1 MSLLTEKELLAKLAS
16 LPRFHFLHLPTP
28 LTLLS
33 NWSQYLRGPKIYIK
47 RDDLSGVGFGGN
59 KSRKLEFIIADAVQ
73 NNYQAIFTWGSL
85 QSNWCFQTA
94 LAARR
99 CGLKPA
105 LLLFIQDRKLPAP
118 RGNLLLDCLLEAE
131 LYFSPAPPGK
141 IVSRELALSLIEDL
155 APDLEKQGLRP
166 YVVSVGGSM
175 PVGSM
180 TRPLGAIS
188 YVQAFYETWVQ
199 AKAAGYSFTHVVHAT
214 GSGATQ
220 AGLLVG
226 AKLLNP
232 QCQIIGISVSEGRE
246 LLAQEVL
253 TIARAS
259 AAALDLALDIK
270 PEEIIIFDEYV
281 EGGYGVISKKVAQTL
296 QLLLQQEGIVL
307 DPVYT
312 AKAMLGLMDLINRGY
327 FKPHDSVIFF
337 HTGGTPALFAY
348 GQKILNRLKK

>member
-1 MSLLTEKELLAKLAS
+1 MSLLTEKELAAKLAS
-16 LPRFHFLHLPTP
+16 LPRLRFLHLPTP
-28 LTLLS
+28 LAFLA
-33 NWSQYLRGPKIYIK
+33 NWSQYLGGPKIYIK

-73 NNYQAIFTWGSL
+73 NNYQAIFTWGSV

-99 CGLKPA
+99 FGLKPA
-105 LLLFIQDRKLPAP
+105 LLLFIQDKKLPAA
-118 RGNLLLDCLLEAE
+118 RGNLLLDYLLDAKI
-131 LYFSPAPPGK
+131 YFHPAPPGK
-141 IVSRELALSLIEDL
+141 VVSRELALNLIKGLVPE
-155 APDLEKQGLRP
+155 LEAQGLRP

-175 PVGSM
+175 PLGSM
-180 TRPLGAIS
+180 SLPLGAIS
-188 YVQAFYETWVQ
+188 YVQAFYETWIQ

-232 QCQIIGISVSEGRE
+232 ECQIIGISVSEERG
-246 LLAQEVL
+246 LFAQEVWK
-253 TIARAS
+253 IARATT
-259 AAALDLALDIK
+259 AALDLALDIK
-270 PEEIIIFDEYV
+270 PEEIIVFDEYL
-281 EGGYGVISKKVAQTL
+281 EGGYGVISKKVARTL
-296 QLLLQQEGIVL
+296 RLLLQQEGIVL
-307 DPVYT
+307 DPVYA
-312 AKAMLGLMDLINRGY
+312 AKAMLGLIDLINQGY
-327 FKPHDSVIFF
+327 FKPNDSVVFF